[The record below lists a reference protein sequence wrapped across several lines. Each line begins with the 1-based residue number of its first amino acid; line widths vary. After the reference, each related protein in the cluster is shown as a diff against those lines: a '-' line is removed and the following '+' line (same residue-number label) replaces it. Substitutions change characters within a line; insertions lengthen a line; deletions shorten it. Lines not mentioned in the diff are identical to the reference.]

1 MYEKRSLLQVFDI
14 QNILI
19 NVEEALEVSDCLIF
33 KEVVSD
39 FEDRILEVNM
49 AITDDVIL

>member
-1 MYEKRSLLQVFDI
+1 MHEQGLLLQVFDI

-19 NVEEALEVSDCLIF
+19 NVEEALEVVDCLIL

-39 FEDRILEVNM
+39 FEDRILEVIM
-49 AITDDVIL
+49 TITDDVIL